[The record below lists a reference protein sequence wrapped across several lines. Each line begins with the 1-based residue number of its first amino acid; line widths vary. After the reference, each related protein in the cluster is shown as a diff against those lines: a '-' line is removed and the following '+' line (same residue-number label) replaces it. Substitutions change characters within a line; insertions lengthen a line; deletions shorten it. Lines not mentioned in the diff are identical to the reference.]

1 MSVCDFAGIGVLFHP
16 KIPLRLC
23 LTSYPV
29 VRKCYEVNMSDPVQL
44 FAAPLI
50 WDWCFQAAYRVR
62 ITVYVFHLSTPDRA
76 THWSTDRQTDAR
88 KT

>member
-1 MSVCDFAGIGVLFHP
+1 MSVSDLASIGVLFLL

-23 LTSYPV
+23 LTPYPV
-29 VRKCYEVNMSDPVQL
+29 VRKCYEVNMRNPVQL
-44 FAAPLI
+44 YAAPLI
-50 WDWCFQAAYRVR
+50 WDWYFQAAYKVR
-62 ITVYVFHLSTPDRA
+62 ITVYVFHLSTLDRA